1 MILKVLT
8 VGMMGVNCYIMG
20 DETSGKGIVVDPGAE
35 GNKIIEAIKNE
46 NLDIEYIL
54 ITHGHFDHI
63 GALDK
68 IKEFTGAEVVIHE
81 KGNEYLSNPNLNLS
95 GAFAHRGFTKTADTF
110 VSDGEIIQVG
120 NLSFKVIHTPGHTM
134 DGVNYYEEHHK
145 VLFSGDNLFQSSIG
159 RTDFP
164 GGNFHLLKSGIKD
177 KLLVLPEDVIVY
189 PGHGGSTTIGSEKR
203 ENPYFSVDGWDV

>member
-20 DETSGKGIVVDPGAE
+20 DETTGKGVVVDPGAE
-35 GNKIIEAIKNE
+35 GNKIIEAIKKE
-46 NLDIEYIL
+46 NLEIEYIF

-68 IKEFTGAEVVIHE
+68 VKEFTGAEIVIHE
-81 KGNEYLSNPNLNLS
+81 EGKEYLSNPNLNLS
-95 GAFAHRGFTKTADTF
+95 GVFAHRGFTKTADKY
-110 VSDGEIIQVG
+110 VSDGEIIHVG

-134 DGVNYYEEHHK
+134 DGVNYYEENHK
-145 VLFSGDNLFQSSIG
+145 VLFSGDNLFQRSIG

-164 GGNFHLLKSGIKD
+164 GGSFQLLKAGIKD
-177 KLLVLPEDVIVY
+177 KLLVLPEDVMVY
-189 PGHGGSTTIGSEKR
+189 PGHEGATTIGSEKKH
-203 ENPYFSVDGWDV
+203 NPYFNEDGWDV